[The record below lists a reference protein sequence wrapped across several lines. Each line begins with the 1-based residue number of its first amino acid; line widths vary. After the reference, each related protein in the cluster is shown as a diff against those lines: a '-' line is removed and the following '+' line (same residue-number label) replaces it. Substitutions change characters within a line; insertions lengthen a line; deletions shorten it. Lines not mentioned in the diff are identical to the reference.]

1 MKTKL
6 ITLCL
11 ISILTVHD
19 NFVTSALQ
27 VSESNKNICVATTS
41 NASYNLVAS
50 LPGKNIKLFALSSL
64 NNDIYDEFLLDVN
77 GKTKAFHWNNVTA
90 IPFAPQLNVNDL
102 NNDNN
107 DELSI
112 ILTTGTGSDLHMEDI
127 HILNPITLN
136 EYPITAPLALIN
148 EQVNSQITKND
159 KNVLI
164 RIKLKGNEYLITK
177 NISDAGYWFH
187 NVYFGNSLHWRIS
200 NNKLYVDVDAQ
211 VSPSGFVGTVTIEY
225 KYENAKFILCNISFQ
240 ELSSIDF

>member
-1 MKTKL
+1 MKTKI

-11 ISILTVHD
+11 ISLLTVHD
-19 NFVTSALQ
+19 NFVTSAVQ
-27 VSESNKNICVATTS
+27 VSQNDKNICIATTS
-41 NASYNLVAS
+41 KPSYKLVSS
-50 LPGKNIKLFALSSL
+50 LLDKNIKLFALSSL

-77 GKTKAFHWNNVTA
+77 GKTRGFHWKSVTA
-90 IPFAPQLNVNDL
+90 IPFAPQLNLNDL
-102 NNDNN
+102 NNDNG

-136 EYPITAPLALIN
+136 EYPITDPLALIN

-164 RIKLKGNEYLITK
+164 GIKLKGNEYLITK
-177 NISDAGYWFH
+177 NISDAGYWFD
-187 NVYFGNSLHWRIS
+187 NVGFGSNIHWRII
-200 NNKLYVDVDAQ
+200 NNKLYADVDAQ

-225 KYENAKFILCNISFQ
+225 KYENSKFILSNIYFDEAEQ
-240 ELSSIDF
+240 M